1 MKVEAGGD
9 LGRLEEKS
17 GGALETGRHLGREW
31 VAEISCAEMWRWSH
45 DRTHQRAEDSV
56 RSAEYMT
63 AATQCIDRQ
72 VAWSLFLRV
81 LGVS

>member
-17 GGALETGRHLGREW
+17 GGALETGRHLGWEW
-31 VAEISCAEMWRWSH
+31 VA
-45 DRTHQRAEDSV
+45 DSV